1 MNISPSVLRNEEK
14 AIFDLRSLYSRYGYS
29 QYKMSKFEEYD
40 LYVRNKDFLVSD
52 NIITFTDTNGR
63 LMALKPDVTLSIIK
77 SSDKM
82 IENGGI
88 YKVYYDENVY
98 RTSEPGASFKEIT
111 QVGLECIGDVDDY
124 NIYEVLLLAA
134 KSLGMISENFVLDV
148 SDLDVIDA
156 VIDDA
161 GIPVS
166 RKRELLSLIGEK
178 NAHGVRALC
187 EECAVCPDKPLRLIT
202 AYGSPKKVIPTL
214 REILPESAAH
224 LADRLEKITSC
235 VEAEGFEGRVN
246 IDFSVTGNAKYYNG
260 LVFKGFIAGLPAGI
274 LSGGQYDKLMTRMRR
289 TSRAI
294 GFAVY
299 LDLLERLEEDTAD
312 YDVDTF
318 ILYGENV
325 TLPVIGD
332 AVNGETSEGKSVL
345 AGKIIPEK
353 LKYKQL
359 LKLSEG
365 GDMSHENNA

>member
-1 MNISPSVLRNEEK
+1 MNISASVLRNEEK

-82 IENGGI
+82 VEGGGI

-134 KSLGMISENFVLDV
+134 KSLGMISDNYVLDV
-148 SDLDVIDA
+148 ADLDVIDA
-156 VIDDA
+156 VIEDV

-166 RKRELLSLIGEK
+166 RKGELLSLIGEK

-187 EECAVCPDKPLRLIT
+187 EECSVCADKPVRLIT
-202 AYGSPKKVIPTL
+202 AYGSPKKVIPAL

-235 VEAEGFEGRVN
+235 VEKEGFEGHIN

-260 LVFKGFIAGLPAGI
+260 LVFKGFVAGLPMGI
-274 LSGGQYDKLMTRMRR
+274 LSGGQYDRLMARMHRS
-289 TSRAI
+289 SRAI

-299 LDLLERLEEDTAD
+299 LDLLERLEEDGED
-312 YDVDTF
+312 YDVDTLL
-318 ILYGENV
+318 IYDEAVSLK
-325 TLPVIGD
+325 TLGD
-332 AVNGETSEGKSVL
+332 AVSMLTANGKSVS
-345 AGKIIPEK
+345 AQKNVPEK
-353 LKYKQL
+353 MKYKQL
-359 LKLSEG
+359 VKLGERG
-365 GDMSHENNA
+365 MEILENNA